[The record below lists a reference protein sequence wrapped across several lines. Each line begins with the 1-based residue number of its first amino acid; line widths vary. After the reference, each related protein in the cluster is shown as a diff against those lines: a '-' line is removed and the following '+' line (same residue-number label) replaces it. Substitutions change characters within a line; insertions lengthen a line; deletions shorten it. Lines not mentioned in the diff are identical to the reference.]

1 MRLVEI
7 SVESTFNIP
16 ESVAW
21 RNVNEE
27 IVILKLKSGEYYTLN
42 EVGQH
47 IWQAISDQ
55 QNVQG
60 ILNQIVEQFDV
71 TYEKAKEDV
80 MTFLDNMLKE
90 SIVLLNENVSSQ

>member
-1 MRLVEI
+1 MEI
-7 SVESTFNIP
+7 SAESTFSIP

-42 EVGQH
+42 EVGQL

-55 QNVQG
+55 QNVEG
-60 ILNQIVEQFDV
+60 IAKHVVDQFDV
-71 TYEKAKEDV
+71 TYEKAMEDV
-80 MTFLDNMLKE
+80 MKFLDNMLKE
-90 SIVLLNENVSSQ
+90 SVVSLNEK

>member
-1 MRLVEI
+1 MKI
-7 SVESTFNIP
+7 SAKSTFSIP

-42 EVGQH
+42 EVGQQ
-47 IWQAISDQ
+47 IWQVIGDQ
-55 QNVQG
+55 QNVEG
-60 ILNQIVEQFDV
+60 ITKHIVDQFDV
-71 TYEKAKEDV
+71 TYEKAVEDV

-90 SIVLLNENVSSQ
+90 SVLSLNEN

>member
-1 MRLVEI
+1 MEI
-7 SVESTFNIP
+7 SVESTFSIP

-47 IWQAISDQ
+47 IWQGVNDQ
-55 QNVQG
+55 QNVEG
-60 ILNQIVEQFDV
+60 ILKQIVDQFDIP
-71 TYEKAKEDV
+71 YEKAKEDV
-80 MTFLDNMLKE
+80 LKFLDNMLKE
-90 SIVLLNENVSSQ
+90 SMVLLNES

>member
-1 MRLVEI
+1 MEI
-7 SVESTFNIP
+7 SVASTFNIP

-47 IWQAISDQ
+47 VWQAISDQ
-55 QNVQG
+55 QNVEG
-60 ILNQIVEQFDV
+60 IIKQIVDQFDV

-80 MTFLDNMLKE
+80 MKFLDSMLKE
-90 SIVLLNENVSSQ
+90 SMVLLNEN

>member
-1 MRLVEI
+1 MEI
-7 SVESTFNIP
+7 SGNATFNIP

-55 QNVQG
+55 QNVEG
-60 ILNQIVEQFDV
+60 ILKQIVDQFDV

-90 SIVLLNENVSSQ
+90 SIVLLNEK

>member
-1 MRLVEI
+1 MDI
-7 SVESTFNIP
+7 SAESTFNIP

-42 EVGQH
+42 EVGQY

-55 QNVQG
+55 QNVEG
-60 ILNQIVEQFDV
+60 IIKQIVDQFDV
-71 TYEKAKEDV
+71 TYEKAKADV
-80 MTFLDNMLKE
+80 MKFLGNMLKE
-90 SIVLLNENVSSQ
+90 SILLLNEN

>member
-1 MRLVEI
+1 MEI
-7 SVESTFNIP
+7 SAKATFSIP

-42 EVGQH
+42 EVGRH

-55 QNVQG
+55 KTVEG
-60 ILNQIVEQFDV
+60 IAKHIVDQFDV
-71 TYEKAKEDV
+71 TYEKAMEDV
-80 MTFLDNMLKE
+80 TTFLGNMLKE
-90 SIVLLNENVSSQ
+90 SVVSLNEN

>member
-1 MRLVEI
+1 MKI
-7 SVESTFNIP
+7 SAKSTFNIP

-42 EVGQH
+42 EVGQQ
-47 IWQAISDQ
+47 IWQVIGDQ
-55 QNVQG
+55 QNVEG
-60 ILNQIVEQFDV
+60 ITKHIVDQFDV
-71 TYEKAKEDV
+71 TYEKAVEDV

-90 SIVLLNENVSSQ
+90 SVLSLNEN

>member
-1 MRLVEI
+1 MFVEI
-7 SVESTFNIP
+7 SVDSTFSIP

-55 QNVQG
+55 QNVG
-60 ILNQIVEQFDV
+60 EIIKQIVDQFDV
-71 TYEKAKEDV
+71 TYEKAKEDA
-80 MTFLDNMLKE
+80 MKFLDNMLKE
-90 SIVLLNENVSSQ
+90 SMVLLEEN